1 MIPNGEKR
9 ILVVEDQQ
17 LVSDSL
23 VMVLK
28 HDGYEVDVA
37 ANGREGISLYQ
48 TQKYAL
54 ILTDYDMP
62 EMNGQDFAAF
72 VKAQNASQPII
83 LMTAYYDL
91 ASSTPSLPVDLILEK
106 PWSVDELRV
115 AIRKV
120 LPDEEI

>member
-1 MIPNGEKR
+1 VIPDEKKW

-23 VMVLK
+23 MMVLK

-37 ANGREGISLYQ
+37 ANGREGAALFQ
-48 TQKYAL
+48 PQKYVL

-62 EMNGQDFAAF
+62 EMNGYDFASF
-72 VKAQNASQPII
+72 VKDRDAGQPII
-83 LMTAYYDL
+83 LITAYFDL
-91 ASSTPSLPVDLILEK
+91 ENSMPSLPVDLVLEK
-106 PWSVDELRV
+106 PWSIDELRT

-120 LPDEEI
+120 LPA